1 MQIRL
6 RGTEAEIDAA
16 IAKMET
22 LLTVFERSRPYP
34 RGGGQFDVYVR
45 VQL

>member
-1 MQIRL
+1 MQVRL
-6 RGTEAEIDAA
+6 RGTEAEIEAA

-22 LLTVFERSRPYP
+22 LLTVYER
-34 RGGGQFDVYVR
+34 GQPTPTGDGELEIILG